1 MRREDERSE
10 MKALTSREAAE
21 GNKCRQWRTRR
32 RYVKLN
38 KNRKMIRGRERM
50 SGDKRSQRRVT
61 MCDEKIESMIKIM
74 SRKCDMLGEIEGG
87 KDGKEMN
94 GR

>member
-1 MRREDERSE
+1 
-10 MKALTSREAAE
+10 
-21 GNKCRQWRTRR
+21 
-32 RYVKLN
+32 
-38 KNRKMIRGRERM
+38 M

-87 KDGKEMN
+87 KN
-94 GR
+94 GFKGEERLVGGRDDAGQSF